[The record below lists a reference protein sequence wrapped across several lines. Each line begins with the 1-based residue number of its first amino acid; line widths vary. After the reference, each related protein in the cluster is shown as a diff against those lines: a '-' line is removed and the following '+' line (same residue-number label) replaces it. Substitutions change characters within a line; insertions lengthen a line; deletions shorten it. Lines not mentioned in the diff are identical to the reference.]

1 MSLRANRLYE
11 LKLAACLDYFDTVDI
26 SSGKSA
32 VPMGAKKLLQNL
44 SVRKP
49 ILPRDLVEILLTGQE
64 SLIRLSFFDP
74 VYETGR
80 GAEQLGR

>member
-1 MSLRANRLYE
+1 
-11 LKLAACLDYFDTVDI
+11 
-26 SSGKSA
+26 
-32 VPMGAKKLLQNL
+32 MGAQMLLQAA
-44 SVRKP
+44 SVWKP
-49 ILPRDLVEILLTGQE
+49 IFQVVEILPTGQE

>member
-1 MSLRANRLYE
+1 M
-11 LKLAACLDYFDTVDI
+11 
-26 SSGKSA
+26 
-32 VPMGAKKLLQNL
+32 PMGAKKLLQNL